1 MYTRVLIG
9 CVNYTM
15 DARTTV
21 RNYAVN
27 PPLCDPFY
35 DSPASLSLFSF
46 FDLISFLRYR
56 CFFFLLCFIR
66 TYTWMDTF
74 CTSFSPF
81 LFFFIYP
88 LSLVLFFFI
97 FSKRFH
103 FIHAFY
109 NILSTA
115 LYIFSFIQENLS
127 FIGCIVSQL
136 GVITFSFFK
145 ILFSSNF
152 SISLLIFPLAL
163 SSLRE

>member
-46 FDLISFLRYR
+46 FGLISFLRYR
-56 CFFFLLCFIR
+56 WMFLLFIMFHP
-66 TYTWMDTF
+66 YVHLDGYF
-74 CTSFSPF
+74 LYIFFSFS
-81 LFFFIYP
+81 LFFIYP

-136 GVITFSFFK
+136 GVITFSFF
-145 ILFSSNF
+145 
-152 SISLLIFPLAL
+152 
-163 SSLRE
+163 

>member
-27 PPLCDPFY
+27 PLLCDPFY

-46 FDLISFLRYR
+46 FGLISFLRYR

-74 CTSFSPF
+74 CTSFFPF
-81 LFFFIYP
+81 LFFLSILFRSYYFFSYSPSVFILYTLFITFYP
-88 LSLVLFFFI
+88 PHCISFPLFKRILVL
-97 FSKRFH
+97 
-103 FIHAFY
+103 
-109 NILSTA
+109 
-115 LYIFSFIQENLS
+115 
-127 FIGCIVSQL
+127 L
-136 GVITFSFFK
+136 G
-145 ILFSSNF
+145 
-152 SISLLIFPLAL
+152 A
-163 SSLRE
+163 